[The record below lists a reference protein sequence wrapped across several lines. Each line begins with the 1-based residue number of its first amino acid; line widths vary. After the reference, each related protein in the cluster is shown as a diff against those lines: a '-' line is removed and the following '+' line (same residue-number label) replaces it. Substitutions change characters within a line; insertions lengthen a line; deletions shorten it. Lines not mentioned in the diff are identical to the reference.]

1 MDVLDTRP
9 DDWPDALIEPYKDVL
24 DSPADWAKKC
34 VQEFGAELICVKFEG
49 IHPDKGDKD
58 AAHAVKVTE
67 EVLKAAGV
75 PLVLWSCGYDEKDNQ
90 VMPKVSGA
98 AKGESCLIGTVTE
111 DNYKSLT
118 AIALADGHFLITEAP
133 LDINIAKQVNILASD
148 MGFPLERIVTFQST
162 GALGYGIEY
171 AYSIQERQR
180 QAALAGDKMMAM
192 PAICDVGYE
201 SWRAKEAKLANAPGW
216 GDRYMS
222 APSRRRY
229 HSHAP
234 SQSGS
239 CRKELHQRGVAQKVT
254 FRGKARRQ
262 PEENGPSHIH
272 REKGRDCYDNNCRTN
287 QWNVYECQASYRGQR
302 QEGHSGIGQKADR
315 GRGYLSG
322 RERGHRRGGPGRGHA
337 VARRNNP
344 GNLLHAAEPRF
355 TENGCDRSRIESHQ
369 RRERR
374 DLEFDAPQ

>member
-1 MDVLDTRP
+1 MPVPEIADSFTGSVNRVTLGATKDNGGTRRSTVTVGGARNMVYGGSPSDSGEKPVIAMDVLDTRP
-9 DDWPDALIEPYKDVL
+9 EDWPDALTEPYKNVL
-24 DSPADWAKKC
+24 DSPGDWAKKC
-34 VQEFGAELICVKFEG
+34 VEEFGAELICIKFEG

-58 AAHAVKVTE
+58 AAHAVKVTQ
-67 EVLKAAGV
+67 EVLKAVSV

-98 AKGESCLIGTVTE
+98 AKGENCLIGTVTE

-201 SWRAKEAKLANAPGW
+201 SWRAKEAKLTDAPGW
-216 GDRYMS
+216 GD
-222 APSRRRY
+222 A
-229 HSHAP
+229 
-234 SQSGS
+234 
-239 CRKELHQRGVAQKVT
+239 
-254 FRGKARRQ
+254 
-262 PEENGPSHIH
+262 
-272 REKGRDCYDNNCRTN
+272 
-287 QWNVYECQASYRGQR
+287 
-302 QEGHSGIGQKADR
+302 ADR
-315 GRGYLSG
+315 GPMWEAATAVCLLQAGVDIIRM
-322 RERGHRRGGPGRGHA
+322 RHPRA
-337 VARRNNP
+337 VAAVKSFIDQLR
-344 GNLLHAAEPRF
+344 
-355 TENGCDRSRIESHQ
+355 
-369 RRERR
+369 
-374 DLEFDAPQ
+374 